1 MALLSRT
8 YVKSSG
14 LVAVMTHGCG
24 VITQKHTLAATA
36 SDLMKL
42 CARRDTTTAVIVRLG
57 NFHPVHAR
65 RLRNSLCVSEAGD
78 LERAVRCGNG
88 PCPYRK
94 SYPAC
99 PFRKLDPVWIRV
111 VSQNH

>member
-8 YVKSSG
+8 YVKEFWPCRGNDAWMRCHHSEAHASRHGKRSNEALRTSRYYNSG
-14 LVAVMTHGCG
+14 HCEAREFPPGPCATVEELV
-24 VITQKHTLAATA
+24 
-36 SDLMKL
+36 
-42 CARRDTTTAVIVRLG
+42 VR
-57 NFHPVHAR
+57 
-65 RLRNSLCVSEAGD
+65 SEAGD

-111 VSQNH
+111 VSQ